1 MAKEMNTYIYIY
13 ISCQFHQILLIMQ
26 GAIRMGNLS
35 RMCHFFF
42 FFNAFL
48 SIFTICLLRP
58 PNMYPHHLGKEKRI
72 RKRSKAGVIQFLT
85 STKLITLNRQV
96 AIHKS
101 RNRSLH
107 VHSQTYNAGKSSPY
121 YSHSHSRLRLRQ
133 LNQDRM
139 VVQKTR

>member
-1 MAKEMNTYIYIY
+1 M
-13 ISCQFHQILLIMQ
+13 
-26 GAIRMGNLS
+26 
-35 RMCHFFF
+35 
-42 FFNAFL
+42 
-48 SIFTICLLRP
+48 
-58 PNMYPHHLGKEKRI
+58 
-72 RKRSKAGVIQFLT
+72 IQFLT

-101 RNRSLH
+101 RNPSLH

-121 YSHSHSRLRLRQ
+121 YSHSHSRLRLPLPLRQ

>member
-13 ISCQFHQILLIMQ
+13 FMSVSPDPADYAGGYKNGKSFPHV
-26 GAIRMGNLS
+26 S
-35 RMCHFFF
+35 FFF

-72 RKRSKAGVIQFLT
+72 RKRSKTGVIQIST

-121 YSHSHSRLRLRQ
+121 YSHPHSRLRLRQ
-133 LNQDRM
+133 LNQERM
-139 VVQKTR
+139 VVQKIR

>member
-1 MAKEMNTYIYIY
+1 
-13 ISCQFHQILLIMQ
+13 
-26 GAIRMGNLS
+26 
-35 RMCHFFF
+35 
-42 FFNAFL
+42 
-48 SIFTICLLRP
+48 
-58 PNMYPHHLGKEKRI
+58 MYPHHLGKEKRI

-107 VHSQTYNAGKSSPY
+107 VHLQTYNAGKSSPY